1 MSFNDVETYR
11 HALVI
16 LVLFCLLFVAGM
28 TTLAMVI
35 SHAVL

>member
-1 MSFNDVETYR
+1 MSFNDTDTYR
-11 HALVI
+11 YAFVI
-16 LVLFCLLFVAGM
+16 MMLFCLLVVAGM

>member
-1 MSFNDVETYR
+1 MSFNDVDTYR
-11 HALVI
+11 FI
-16 LVLFCLLFVAGM
+16 LMLLFCLLFVAGM